1 MRLDPL
7 WWGPY
12 SGFPN
17 IPDKKVVFQQEPELR
32 SIFIHNWLVKIS
44 EWDVFS
50 IDPLYAKNTTKKTWK
65 LGVRFVSL
73 LCAYS
78 EQSDIF
84 VFLNLFLS
92 GIYVYLKCCGR
103 AKSQLRKLA
112 ILASKLP
119 LYTLHKSESWYS
131 EEKSWYI
138 SKTTNIKSWY
148 SLLECRYYHIKW
160 EHQSDSTQEL

>member
-1 MRLDPL
+1 M

-17 IPDKKVVFQQEPELR
+17 IPDKKVMFQQEPALR
-32 SIFIHNWLVKIS
+32 SIYIHNWLVKIS

-50 IDPLYAKNTTKKTWK
+50 IDPLYAKNTTKKTCK

-73 LCAYS
+73 LCAFS
-78 EQSDIF
+78 EQSDILI
-84 VFLNLFLS
+84 FLNFFLS

-131 EEKSWYI
+131 GEKNWYI
-138 SKTTNIKSWY
+138 SKTTKFLIMIFIA
-148 SLLECRYYHIKW
+148 RM
-160 EHQSDSTQEL
+160 